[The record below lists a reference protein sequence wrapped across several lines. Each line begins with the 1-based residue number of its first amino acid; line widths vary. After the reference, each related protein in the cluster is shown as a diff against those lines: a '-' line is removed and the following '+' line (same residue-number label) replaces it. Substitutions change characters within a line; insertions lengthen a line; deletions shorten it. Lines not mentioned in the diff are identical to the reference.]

1 MRQKT
6 GSSKQRGTGKRSL
19 NTQLWLSMSN
29 GKTLIAY
36 VTKGGVTEEAARE
49 IANVLRGK
57 YGLEVDLINL
67 KKNASPNIAQYV
79 NIIVGSG
86 VRIGK
91 VYTEALRFLEK
102 DFKDK
107 RTVFFISSGE
117 AGDAKTHDS
126 AVTKYVTNVLVNYP
140 NFKPIATEAFGGR
153 IKILGKMV
161 SDSSDMAKVRVW
173 AEELGKKFTQ

>member
-1 MRQKT
+1 
-6 GSSKQRGTGKRSL
+6 
-19 NTQLWLSMSN
+19 MSN

-49 IANVLRGK
+49 VADILHNK

-67 KKNASPNIAQYV
+67 KKNASPNLAQYV

-107 RTVFFISSGE
+107 KTAFFLSSGE
-117 AGDAKTHDS
+117 AGDAKSHDA

-140 NFKPIATEAFGGR
+140 NFKPMAAEAFGGR
-153 IKILGKMV
+153 IKILGKIV
-161 SDSSDMAKVRVW
+161 SDSSDMAKVRAW